1 MNGPLSKQIFFL
13 GLFFQMLFAA
23 DTIEQTI
30 QSAEIVI
37 NAFTGVEFRPGIDE
51 HQHLTPHLHEITLH
65 GHALPEDIKD
75 QLKTAGFIFSSEIV
89 SRRTTNNERSEGV
102 GLDQYHDFG
111 IFRFHYTLNGTHSVD
126 VTDTDGNGIPD
137 YMDQM
142 VETFTQVYDMEINE
156 MGYYRPPGDGW
167 LPGGNDNGGSDA
179 YDIYIRNISS
189 NYYGYVRS
197 EYMAQNTGNNENS
210 PGVTEINAFTSYMVM
225 RNNYSGFYSPNNSYG
240 PTTELEAM
248 QVTAAHE
255 FFHTVQYGYDGREKP
270 WLLEATAVWM
280 EEVVY
285 DNINDCYQYML
296 NWFSSPQ
303 TSLDASGS
311 HWYGSY
317 IFFKYIDEH
326 LGGPAT
332 IRNIIERGVE
342 TNSEYGD
349 YSHQATSDGLEPVGS
364 SFQDA
369 LNKMVIANRVM
380 SLNPGTDAVMYS
392 YEEAENYPVDGPNT
406 YRTVDFS
413 AGDTVTVTSTNL
425 QKYASQYIKV
435 NTETPIN
442 ITLTNLA
449 GPQEDLNL
457 HSISEDYSG
466 NFIIQTAYR
475 MNIHPAGYSSV
486 YVSVVSQ
493 NNVGSDWN
501 YELSVTSLASPL
513 SVYPGDTDNNGIV
526 DSQDVLPIGVYFFE
540 SGTQRETGFVW
551 SAYNVYP
558 WETTPATYADANG
571 DGVVNEED
579 IIGIGVNWGNTHEVS
594 GETYVIDPYDET
606 LLNNHRSAFQEIYNS
621 LSGEGEAIETIRELL
636 RSVLGIHTPEVF
648 SLHQNYPNPF
658 NPTTTIQF
666 DLPTDESVSLT
677 VYDILGR
684 TVIEPVK
691 NINYQAGTY
700 SIVFDGS
707 PLSSGVHFYILQAGR
722 YHEIRKMLVIK

>member
-1 MNGPLSKQIFFL
+1 MKNTKMNSPLSKNIFFL

-23 DTIEQTI
+23 NTIEQTI

-37 NAFTGVEFRPGIDE
+37 NAFSGVESRAGIE
-51 HQHLTPHLHEITLH
+51 HQHLTPHLHEVTLH
-65 GHALPEDIKD
+65 GYGLPEDIKD
-75 QLKTAGFIFSSEIV
+75 QLKAIGFNFSSEFV
-89 SRRTTNNERSEGV
+89 SRGTTNNERSEGV

-111 IFRFHYTLNGTHSVD
+111 IFRFHYTLTGTHSVYNQD
-126 VTDTDGNGIPD
+126 ENGNSIPD
-137 YMDQM
+137 YIDQM

-167 LPGGNDNGGSDA
+167 LPGENDNGGSDA

-189 NYYGYVRS
+189 NFYGYVQS

-210 PGVTEINAFTSYMVM
+210 PSVTEINAFTSYMVM
-225 RNNYSGFYSPNNSYG
+225 RNNYSGFYSPNNPYG
-240 PTTELEAM
+240 PTNELEAM

-255 FFHTVQYGYDGREKP
+255 FFHAIQYGYDGREKP

-342 TNSEYGD
+342 TNSQNID
-349 YSHQATSDGLEPVGS
+349 YSHQAISDGLEPVGS

-380 SLNPGTDAVMYS
+380 SLNPGADAEMFS

-406 YRTVDFS
+406 YRTVNFS

-435 NTETPIN
+435 NMETPVN
-442 ITLTNLA
+442 ITLANLA

-457 HSISEDYSG
+457 HGIFEDYSG
-466 NFIIQTAYR
+466 NFIIQTAYP
-475 MNIHPAGYSSV
+475 MIIDPAGYSSI

-501 YELSVTSLASPL
+501 YE
-513 SVYPGDTDNNGIV
+513 
-526 DSQDVLPIGVYFFE
+526 
-540 SGTQRETGFVW
+540 
-551 SAYNVYP
+551 
-558 WETTPATYADANG
+558 
-571 DGVVNEED
+571 
-579 IIGIGVNWGNTHEVS
+579 
-594 GETYVIDPYDET
+594 
-606 LLNNHRSAFQEIYNS
+606 
-621 LSGEGEAIETIRELL
+621 
-636 RSVLGIHTPEVF
+636 
-648 SLHQNYPNPF
+648 
-658 NPTTTIQF
+658 
-666 DLPTDESVSLT
+666 
-677 VYDILGR
+677 
-684 TVIEPVK
+684 
-691 NINYQAGTY
+691 
-700 SIVFDGS
+700 
-707 PLSSGVHFYILQAGR
+707 
-722 YHEIRKMLVIK
+722 

>member
-1 MNGPLSKQIFFL
+1 MNSPLSKNIFFL

-23 DTIEQTI
+23 NTIEQTI

-37 NAFTGVEFRPGIDE
+37 NAFTGVEFRAGIDE
-51 HQHLTPHLHEITLH
+51 HQHLTPHLHEVTLH
-65 GHALPEDIKD
+65 GYGLPDDIKD
-75 QLKTAGFIFSSEIV
+75 QLKAIGFNFSSEFV
-89 SRRTTNNERSEGV
+89 SRGTTNNERSEGV

-111 IFRFHYTLNGTHSVD
+111 IFRFHYTLTGTHSVD
-126 VTDTDGNGIPD
+126 NQDENGNSIPD
-137 YMDQM
+137 YIDQT
-142 VETFTQVYDMEINE
+142 VETFTQVYYMEINE

-167 LPGGNDNGGSDA
+167 LPGENDNGGSGA

-189 NYYGYVRS
+189 NYYGYVQS
-197 EYMAQNTGNNENS
+197 EYIAQNTGNNENS

-225 RNNYSGFYSPNNSYG
+225 RNNYSGFYSSNNSYG

-255 FFHTVQYGYDGREKP
+255 FFHAIQYGYDGREKP

-326 LGGPAT
+326 FGGATT
-332 IRNIIERGVE
+332 IRYIFEEGVN
-342 TNSEYGD
+342 TNSQNGN
-349 YSHQATSDGLEPVGS
+349 YSIRAIDDGLQYVNS
-364 SFQDA
+364 SFEEV
-369 LNKMVIANRVM
+369 LNNMVIANRVM
-380 SLNPGTDAVMYS
+380 SLNPGADAAMYS
-392 YEEAENYPVDGPNT
+392 YEEAENYPVDGPDS
-406 YRTVDFS
+406 YRIVNFS
-413 AGDTVTVTSTNL
+413 AGDTVTTTSTNL

-435 NTETPIN
+435 NTETPVK
-442 ITLTNLA
+442 ITLTNIA
-449 GPQEDLNL
+449 GPREDLNL

-466 NFIIQTAYR
+466 NFIIQTAYP
-475 MNIHPAGYSSV
+475 IIIDPAGYSSI

-513 SVYPGDTDNNGIV
+513 SIYPGDTDNNGIV
-526 DSQDVLPIGVYFFE
+526 DVLDVLPIGVYFFE

-571 DGVVNEED
+571 DGVINEED

-594 GETYVIDPYDET
+594 GETYIIDPYDKT

-621 LSGEGEAIETIRELL
+621 LSGEGEAIEAIRELL
-636 RSVLGIHTPEVF
+636 RSVLGIHIPEVF

-666 DLPTDESVSLT
+666 DLPTDESISLT
-677 VYDILGR
+677 IYDILGR
-684 TVIEPVK
+684 TVIELVK

-700 SIVFDGS
+700 NIVFDGS

-722 YHEIRKMLVIK
+722 YHKIRKMLVIK